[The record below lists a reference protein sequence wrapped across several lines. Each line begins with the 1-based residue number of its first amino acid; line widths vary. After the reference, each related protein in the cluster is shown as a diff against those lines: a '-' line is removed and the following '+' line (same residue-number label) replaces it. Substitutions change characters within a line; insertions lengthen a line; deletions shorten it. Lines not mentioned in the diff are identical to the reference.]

1 MGQNPSN
8 CRKPMINR
16 SNLAMENFFVN
27 HPINLSYNSYRLISK
42 VLYSNL
48 QISISEWS
56 VKLNQKITVFMM
68 DEYKEKYGLNH
79 KDLDLWAGVFCVS
92 REFMANRWR
101 FLYGK

>member
-1 MGQNPSN
+1 
-8 CRKPMINR
+8 
-16 SNLAMENFFVN
+16 
-27 HPINLSYNSYRLISK
+27 
-42 VLYSNL
+42 
-48 QISISEWS
+48 
-56 VKLNQKITVFMM
+56 MM